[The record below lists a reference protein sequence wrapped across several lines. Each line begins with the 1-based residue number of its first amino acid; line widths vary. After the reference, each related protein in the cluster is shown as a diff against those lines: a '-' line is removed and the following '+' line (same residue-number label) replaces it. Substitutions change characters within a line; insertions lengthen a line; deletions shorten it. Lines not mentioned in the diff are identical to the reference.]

1 MSDSKRYDAVNLS
14 GHDQDYLKAIKH
26 IDMRAKDGL
35 CRISKANEAA
45 DNAIANSESLLES
58 LGYDAKG
65 SASHKADVGTNRPVL
80 KLRSWD
86 EIVKEAQTA
95 IPGEVSVSDLLSD
108 EDIAKSNAFIAAI
121 REKYNLEHKLDALDW
136 GIAGIAGAIS
146 ALVDIF
152 LVKMPSTAG
161 KLGGAGTKGGWLS
174 DKIKDKLKHMYTP
187 EQIKELEKNFA
198 VPYDPSTSKNLVKK
212 VAGLGPRSHRFQ
224 SLGHD
229 PILGFIFGIRDIM
242 QGKFTAIDKFGKVIV
257 QDIPGAEQGV
267 SFFQALITQIGH
279 LKSDIGTPA
288 GLPAPFMPLFQL
300 LQFGNIDGRTIGEL
314 SRSMYAN
321 GYDFGHFL
329 AMSIP
334 VMIIEVLVRVLYF
347 AKRLYEKHTFMES
360 LPFDLPGR
368 KRQPKLQTMLFTA
381 HTIATAA
388 NAGKVYFMQNPMAIN
403 LAQWQWYAKV
413 SFSQLRWVLFT
424 KEAERLELV
433 QSAIDSDWQH
443 INDEL
448 EKGWS
453 FADEERK

>member
-1 MSDSKRYDAVNLS
+1 MSDSKRYDEVDLS
-14 GHDQDYLKAIKH
+14 GNDQVCLKTIKH
-26 IDMRAKDGL
+26 IDERAKAGL
-35 CRISKANEAA
+35 RKITQANESA
-45 DNAIANSESLLES
+45 DEAIAQSATLLES
-58 LGYDAKG
+58 LGYDAKEAT
-65 SASHKADVGTNRPVL
+65 SLKAETKTDRPVL
-80 KLRSWD
+80 RLRSWD

-95 IPGEVSVSDLLSD
+95 IPGEVSVTDLLSG

-121 REKYNLEHKLDALDW
+121 REKYDLEHKLDALDW

-174 DKIKDKLKHMYTP
+174 DTIKKKLKNMYSP
-187 EQIKELEKNFA
+187 EQIRELEKKFG
-198 VPYDPSTSKNLVKK
+198 VPYDPSTSKNLAKK

-257 QDIPGAEQGV
+257 QDIAGAEKGV
-267 SFFQALITQIGH
+267 SFFQALVTQIGH

-300 LQFGNIDGRTIGEL
+300 LQFGDIDGRTIGEL
-314 SRSMYAN
+314 SRAMYAN

-347 AKRLYEKHTFMES
+347 AKRLHEKHTFMES

-368 KRQPKLQTMLFTA
+368 RRQPKLQTMLFTA

-424 KEAERLELV
+424 KEAERLEIV
-433 QSAIDSDWQH
+433 QEAIDSDWQH
-443 INDEL
+443 VNDEL
-448 EKGWS
+448 AKGWK
-453 FADEERK
+453 FQE